1 METIVKNI
9 KVQVDGSTVRTTSLM
24 DNEILSIN
32 ILPTELEAIQEY
44 HFQIDMLNT
53 MIEIHDEK

>member
-1 METIVKNI
+1 METIIKNI